1 MQTHWSVGGSAG
13 GGGGGNGGFNDLVQ
27 KGYASACAMV

>member
-1 MQTHWSVGGSAG
+1 MQTHWSVGGSGG

-27 KGYASACAMV
+27 KGYASPCATV